1 MCDAGLR
8 SAVSTNVAQ
17 LADWARL
24 CRDLRVKESTDR
36 CLVWA
41 DVKATFLG
49 LRKIFLE
56 ANDCGGVRC
65 SSSCS
70 LDDEPQ
76 HELAVPRQG
85 NNE

>member
-1 MCDAGLR
+1 VRCGLQ
-8 SAVSTNVAQ
+8 STVSTTVAQ
-17 LADWARL
+17 LTNWLGFAETE
-24 CRDLRVKESTDR
+24 ESTDR

-41 DVKATFLG
+41 DVKATFLC

-65 SSSCS
+65 SSSRS

-76 HELAVPRQG
+76 HEQAVPRQG
-85 NNE
+85 HNE